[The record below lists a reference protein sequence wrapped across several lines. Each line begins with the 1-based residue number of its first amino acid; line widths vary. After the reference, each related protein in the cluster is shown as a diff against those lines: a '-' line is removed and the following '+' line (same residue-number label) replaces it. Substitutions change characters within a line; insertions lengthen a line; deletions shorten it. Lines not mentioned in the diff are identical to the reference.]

1 LRAKILLFRY
11 FNHINTVYIFN
22 NSFLLYNLDVRIVPA
37 RRQQDAGEILQC
49 ANCADNASLIDGRPE
64 MNKAA
69 APPGDRLAE

>member
-1 LRAKILLFRY
+1 
-11 FNHINTVYIFN
+11 
-22 NSFLLYNLDVRIVPA
+22 LDVRIVPA